1 MHELG
6 VVFAAIDTLK
16 DLAREN
22 DLASITKVTI
32 RLGEVSGIIQDYFAD
47 CWRWASAREDL
58 LSDSELVIE
67 TIPAITIC
75 NSCGRTYETV
85 RHGRICPFC
94 QSPDTVLVT
103 GNEVEI
109 KEIEAT

>member
-6 VVFAAIDTLK
+6 VVFAAIDTLA

-22 DLASITKVTI
+22 DLTHISRVTI
-32 RLGEVSGIIQDYFAD
+32 RLGEVSGILQDYFAD
-47 CWRWASAREDL
+47 CWRWAVERQDL
-58 LSDSELVIE
+58 MRGCALEIE
-67 TIPAITIC
+67 TIPAVTIC
-75 NSCGRTYETV
+75 NACGRTYETV

-109 KEIEAT
+109 KEIEAF